1 MERTQRFRMTPARRE
16 ALWAYGLISPWII
29 GFLIFTVAPMVT
41 SFAMAFME
49 YNVIQPARW
58 IGGAN
63 YRNLTIDPLF
73 WQSVKVTFTF
83 AGMSL
88 IPSLAA
94 GLVLAMLLNAEIPGL
109 SVWRTLYYLP
119 SIIQGVP
126 VAILWGFVF
135 NKRFG
140 VLNWALALFGIK
152 GPGWL
157 ASPQWALPALAIMS
171 LWGVGGG
178 MLIYLG
184 GLQGIPTDLYD
195 ASKVDGAGRLQRFA
209 NVTLPMLSPVLF
221 YNLVQGIIGSFQVF
235 TPAYVMTGGGPAY
248 ATHFYV
254 FYLYQSAFSY
264 QHGAGG
270 MGYSCALAWI
280 LFVIIMFFTLL
291 ILKSS
296 PAWVYYEGGMGDS
309 RI

>member
-1 MERTQRFRMTPARRE
+1 MTPARRE

-178 MLIYLG
+178 MILYLA
-184 GLQGIPTDLYD
+184 GLQGVPTTLYD
-195 ASKVDGAGRLQRFA
+195 AAKVDGANGWHRFWK
-209 NVTLPMLSPVLF
+209 VTLPMISPVIF
-221 YNLVQGIIGSFQVF
+221 YNLVMGTIGTFQYF
-235 TPAYVMTGGGPAY
+235 TNAYVMTDGGPDY
-248 ATHFYV
+248 ATWFYNL
-254 FYLYQSAFSY
+254 YLYRNAFYYSK
-264 QHGAGG
+264 
-270 MGYSCALAWI
+270 MGYASALAWVLF
-280 LFVIIMFFTLL
+280 LFVLLLTLL
-291 ILKSS
+291 IFKSS
-296 PAWVYYEGGMGDS
+296 AAWVYYEGQLKGG
-309 RI
+309 RG

>member
-29 GFLIFTVAPMVT
+29 GFLVFTLAPMVT

-49 YNVIQPARW
+49 YNVIQPAKW
-58 IGGAN
+58 IGAAN

-73 WQSVKVTFTF
+73 WQSVKVTFSF

-88 IPSLAA
+88 IPGLAA
-94 GLVLAMLLNAEIPGL
+94 GLLLALLLNAQIPGL

-178 MLIYLG
+178 MILYLA
-184 GLQGIPTDLYD
+184 GLQGVPTTLYD
-195 ASKVDGAGRLQRFA
+195 AAKVDGANGWHRFWK
-209 NVTLPMLSPVLF
+209 VTLPMISPVIF
-221 YNLVQGIIGSFQVF
+221 YNLVMGTIGTFQYF
-235 TPAYVMTGGGPAY
+235 TNAYVMTDGGPNY
-248 ATHFYV
+248 ATWFYNL
-254 FYLYQSAFSY
+254 YLYRNAFYYSK
-264 QHGAGG
+264 
-270 MGYSCALAWI
+270 MGYASALAWVLF
-280 LFVIIMFFTLL
+280 LFVLLLTLL
-291 ILKSS
+291 IFRSS
-296 PAWVYYEGGMGDS
+296 AAWVYYEGQLKGG
-309 RI
+309 RG

>member
-1 MERTQRFRMTPARRE
+1 
-16 ALWAYGLISPWII
+16 
-29 GFLIFTVAPMVT
+29 MVT

-178 MLIYLG
+178 MILYLA
-184 GLQGIPTDLYD
+184 GLQGVPTTLYD
-195 ASKVDGAGRLQRFA
+195 AAKVDGANGWHRFWK
-209 NVTLPMLSPVLF
+209 VTLPMISPVIF
-221 YNLVQGIIGSFQVF
+221 YNLVMGTIGTFQYF
-235 TPAYVMTGGGPAY
+235 TNAYVMTDGGPDY
-248 ATHFYV
+248 ATWFYNL
-254 FYLYQSAFSY
+254 YLYRNAFYYSK
-264 QHGAGG
+264 
-270 MGYSCALAWI
+270 MGYASALAWVLF
-280 LFVIIMFFTLL
+280 LFVLLLTLL
-291 ILKSS
+291 IFKSS
-296 PAWVYYEGGMGDS
+296 AAWVYYEGQLKGG
-309 RI
+309 RG

>member
-178 MLIYLG
+178 MILYLA
-184 GLQGIPTDLYD
+184 GLQGVPTTLYD
-195 ASKVDGAGRLQRFA
+195 AAKVDGANGWHRFWK
-209 NVTLPMLSPVLF
+209 VTLPMISPVIF
-221 YNLVQGIIGSFQVF
+221 YNLVMGTIGTFQYF
-235 TPAYVMTGGGPAY
+235 TNAYVMTDGGPDY
-248 ATHFYV
+248 ATWFYNL
-254 FYLYQSAFSY
+254 YLYRNAFYYSK
-264 QHGAGG
+264 
-270 MGYSCALAWI
+270 MGYASALAWVLF
-280 LFVIIMFFTLL
+280 LFVLLLTLL
-291 ILKSS
+291 IFKSS
-296 PAWVYYEGGMGDS
+296 AAWVYYEGQLKGG
-309 RI
+309 RG